1 MSMRLSR
8 WAWAPEALLQAQRE
22 KPLREKPVP
31 AAASA
36 APAPAAGGSLAAAE
50 AAQPQRKK
58 IVLIKAQDWE

>member
-50 AAQPQRKK
+50 AAQP
-58 IVLIKAQDWE
+58 